1 MYSVNPLKND
11 DGYLEFTLAYFKTV
25 DFENGTKP
33 LKSEFD
39 EVETCRYFEFR
50 NPPGDGELKYKRP
63 VHYWKIL
70 AARLAFIIIY
80 QVIIVETIA
89 IENKAKTIFQLC

>member
-1 MYSVNPLKND
+1 MYSVNPLKTD
-11 DGYLEFTLAYFKTV
+11 DGYLEFTLAYFNTV

-33 LKSEFD
+33 LKSEFE

-50 NPPGDGELKYKRP
+50 NPPSDGELKYKRP

-80 QVIIVETIA
+80 QVIYNTLTN
-89 IENKAKTIFQLC
+89 IELKTNLEIC